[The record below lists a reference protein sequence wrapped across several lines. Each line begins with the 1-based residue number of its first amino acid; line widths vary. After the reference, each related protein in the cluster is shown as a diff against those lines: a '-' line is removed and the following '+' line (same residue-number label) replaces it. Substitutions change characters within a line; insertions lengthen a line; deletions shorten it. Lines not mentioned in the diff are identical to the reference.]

1 MTTSRRVTLARLPL
15 KNLLLST
22 NKTGGIVRLVTLLIF
37 FFFSLFSSMDAVIT
51 QENGAYFRTLTKQVA
66 GAERIDRQ
74 RIYPKKETILLTES
88 DQNGKRISTR
98 NKKSEC

>member
-1 MTTSRRVTLARLPL
+1 
-15 KNLLLST
+15 
-22 NKTGGIVRLVTLLIF
+22 
-37 FFFSLFSSMDAVIT
+37 MDAVIT

-88 DQNGKRISTR
+88 DQNGKRIFFLFFFEIEDGKARHATFYFILFFSWR
-98 NKKSEC
+98 DSCC

>member
-1 MTTSRRVTLARLPL
+1 
-15 KNLLLST
+15 
-22 NKTGGIVRLVTLLIF
+22 
-37 FFFSLFSSMDAVIT
+37 MDAVIT

-88 DQNGKRISTR
+88 DQNGKRISTTNK
-98 NKKSEC
+98 NKKKKKTNFFFLFFFEIEDGKARHATFYFILFFSWRDSCC